1 MVVKPSYDFFLF
13 LKTIEKLML
22 VLYLMKYLG
31 AQDSCFLKLYL
42 TYNPNILLSTVWNG
56 KK

>member
-1 MVVKPSYDFFLF
+1 
-13 LKTIEKLML
+13 ML
-22 VLYLMKYLG
+22 VLYLMKFLG

-56 KK
+56 KNKKKMTWAAQSANIPL